1 MSAVNLP
8 VITDSFEH
16 YMTQINRY
24 DLLDR
29 EQEVALASRY
39 RIDND
44 LDAAHSLICANLRFV
59 VKIAN
64 EYRRYG
70 LRQLDLVQEGNI
82 GLMMAVNKFDPDRGI
97 RLISYAV
104 WWIRAYIQNFIMRS
118 WSMVKIGGSRAQKK
132 LFFKLK
138 QTQAQ
143 MRSLTGSAP
152 TADMADK
159 LEVSEKDIE
168 EMAVMMSGR
177 DTSLNV
183 ELFAGEDYT
192 LLDRLVDQR
201 INQEE
206 ELANKQESQLLKEQV
221 QQAMQVLNERE
232 RRIVQKRIL
241 DEDTTTLQSLA
252 DDYNISR
259 ERVRQIEQNALRKVK
274 EAFCP
279 TN

>member
-1 MSAVNLP
+1 MSSVNLP
-8 VITDSFEH
+8 LITDGFEH

-29 EQEVALASRY
+29 EQEVALAKRY
-39 RIDND
+39 RLDDD
-44 LDAAHSLICANLRFV
+44 LDAAHRLIRANLRFV

-82 GLMMAVNKFDPDRGI
+82 GLMMAVNKFDPNRGI

-104 WWIRAYIQNFIMRS
+104 WWIRAYMQNFIMHS

-138 QTQAQ
+138 QTQSA
-143 MRSLTGSAP
+143 MRSLTGSAAN
-152 TADMADK
+152 TDMAEE
-159 LEVSEKDIE
+159 LAVSEKDIE
-168 EMAVMMSGR
+168 EMAAMMSAR
-177 DTSLNV
+177 DTSLDV
-183 ELFAGEDYT
+183 ELFAGEDYS

-201 INQEE
+201 INQEK
-206 ELANKQESQLLKEQV
+206 ELADKQESQQLKEQV

-232 RRIVQKRIL
+232 RRIVQRRIL
-241 DEDTTTLQSLA
+241 DEDPTTLQVLA
-252 DDYNISR
+252 DEYNISR

-274 EAFCP
+274 EAF
-279 TN
+279 

>member
-1 MSAVNLP
+1 MSSVNLP
-8 VITDSFEH
+8 VITDGFEH

-24 DLLDR
+24 DLLNR
-29 EQEVALASRY
+29 EQEVALARSY
-39 RIDND
+39 RNNND
-44 LDAAHSLICANLRFV
+44 LDAAHRLICSNLRFV

-82 GLMMAVNKFDPDRGI
+82 GLMLAVKKFDPDRGI

-104 WWIRAYIQNFIMRS
+104 WWIRAYIQNFIMSS
-118 WSMVKIGGSRAQKK
+118 WSMVKIGGSRAQRK

-138 QTQAQ
+138 QTQSA
-143 MRSLTGSAP
+143 MRSLTGNASN
-152 TADMADK
+152 ADMADE
-159 LEVSEKDIE
+159 LAVSEKDIE
-168 EMAVMMSGR
+168 EMATMMSAR
-177 DTSLNV
+177 DSSLDV

-192 LLDRLVDQR
+192 PLDRLVDQR

-206 ELANKQESQLLKEQV
+206 ELADRQESQQLKEQV

-232 RRIVQKRIL
+232 RRIVQRRIL
-241 DEDTTTLQSLA
+241 DEDPTTLQDLA
-252 DDYNISR
+252 DEYNISR